1 VNSGIGNSQS
11 QSINQ
16 IQSQISQLQK
26 QVTQIQKDIQRIRTV
41 PPIRTNA
48 RLRKL
53 SSTIGIKPRSK
64 KGKSFKNTKARK
76 GSKKGR

>member
-1 VNSGIGNSQS
+1 
-11 QSINQ
+11 
-16 IQSQISQLQK
+16 
-26 QVTQIQKDIQRIRTV
+26 VTQIQKDIQRIRTV